1 MFMHIILMEFDN
13 TTTVFLTTSSQKQNN
28 GIFDPALLPAEIR
41 WRRRT
46 NHIRSRVFIS
56 ITLYP

>member
-13 TTTVFLTTSSQKQNN
+13 TTTVFLRTSSQKQNN

-41 WRRRT
+41 LRRRT
-46 NHIRSRVFIS
+46 KHIRSRVFIS